1 MKKRNHLFKIALLS
15 SVIAMTSVQMCA
27 AAEVTTQDTA
37 STAETA
43 PASISTNEIPGW
55 PAGPEIT
62 SETGVLIDADSG
74 TVLYSKGGDDIRY
87 PASITKIMTLLLA
100 VENCSLK
107 EDVVF
112 TETGTRDI
120 SWDSGNIGMQV
131 GEVMSMRA
139 CLYALIIQSANEV
152 AAQIAEHVGGTEQN
166 FIDMMNQRAAEIGCT
181 NTHFANASGLP
192 DPNHYS
198 TAHDMALIM
207 REGLKNKKFRRIIG
221 TTDYTIKPTN
231 MNSEARVLHTHHP
244 MFAPESG
251 YYYNGCIG
259 GKTGYTSEAGNTLVT
274 AVEQNGTTYIT
285 VTMKAAD
292 LAVASTDSTALFNYG
307 FQNFTKL
314 QVNGGEILAPNG
326 VTVDNL
332 TVQESQENG
341 ETVDSYYYNDYLLG
355 SVTVPEATPTPE
367 PAADTASENGGG
379 ADTSDGSE
387 TVQSDS
393 TQTSDQTKTT
403 AEDSQTSAGRLQL
416 RKILLGIGATM
427 VLLIIILCIALAR
440 KERRYSE

>member
-1 MKKRNHLFKIALLS
+1 MKRWKYLFKIALFS
-15 SVIAMTSVQMCA
+15 GMIALTSVQICSA
-27 AAEVTTQDTA
+27 ADAA
-37 STAETA
+37 STAVESTA
-43 PASISTNEIPGW
+43 SVSTNEIPGW
-55 PAGPEIT
+55 PTGPEIT
-62 SETGVLIDADSG
+62 SETGVLIDAETG

-139 CLYALIIQSANEV
+139 CLYALVIRSANEV

-166 FIDMMNQRAAEIGCT
+166 FIEMMNQRAAEIGCT

-192 DPNHYS
+192 DQNHYS

-231 MNSEARVLHTHHP
+231 MNSESRVLHTHHP
-244 MFAPESG
+244 LLAPESG
-251 YYYNGCIG
+251 YYYDGCIG

-274 AVEQNGTTYIT
+274 AVERNGITYIA
-285 VTMKAAD
+285 VTMKASD
-292 LAVASTDSTALFNYG
+292 LSISSADSTALFNYG
-307 FQNFTKL
+307 YQNFTKL
-314 QVNGGEILAPNG
+314 QVNGGEIIAPAG
-326 VTVDNL
+326 VTVDDL
-332 TVQESQENG
+332 TVQETQENN
-341 ETVDSYYYNDYLLG
+341 ETTDSYYYGDYLLG
-355 SVTVPEATPTPE
+355 SVTALEVTPTPE
-367 PAADTASENGGG
+367 PAAVPENTSGTAATDE
-379 ADTSDGSE
+379 DGNQ
-387 TVQSDS
+387 TVQNDNTQSEAENDVRE
-393 TQTSDQTKTT
+393 TQTFV
-403 AEDSQTSAGRLQL
+403 GRLQL
-416 RKILLGIGATM
+416 RE
-427 VLLIIILCIALAR
+427 VLLIIGAAMLLLLLILCIALVR
-440 KERRYSE
+440 KERRYSR

>member
-1 MKKRNHLFKIALLS
+1 MKKWKHLLKAVMTVG
-15 SVIAMTSVQMCA
+15 VIAMTAVQICA
-27 AAEVTTQDTA
+27 AAEGTAQAAVSDVT
-37 STAETA
+37 
-43 PASISTNEIPGW
+43 PVSISTNEISGW

-62 SETGVLIDADSG
+62 SETGVLMDADSG
-74 TVLYSKGGDDIRY
+74 ILLYSKGGDEIRY

-139 CLYALIIQSANEV
+139 CLYALVIRSANEV
-152 AAQIAEHVGGTEQN
+152 AAQIAEHVGGTEQH
-166 FIDMMNQRAAEIGCT
+166 FVDMMNERAAQIGCT
-181 NTHFANASGLP
+181 NTHFVNASGLP
-192 DPNHYS
+192 DPDHYS

-221 TTDYTIKPTN
+221 ATDYTIKPTN
-231 MNSEARVLHTHHP
+231 MNSESRVLHTHHP
-244 MFAPESG
+244 MLAPESN
-251 YYYNGCIG
+251 YHYDGCIG

-274 AVEQNGTTYIT
+274 AAEKNGTTYIT

-307 FQNFTKL
+307 YQNFTKA
-314 QVNGGEILAPNG
+314 QVNGGEVSVPNG

-332 TVQESQENG
+332 TVQENSQNG
-341 ETVDSYYYNDYLLG
+341 NTVNDYYYNDYLLG
-355 SVTVPEATPTPE
+355 SVEVPETTPTPE
-367 PAADTASENGGG
+367 PAADARS
-379 ADTSDGSE
+379 DTSGGNTDQADQNEKSD
-387 TVQSDS
+387 TVGEE
-393 TQTSDQTKTT
+393 K
-403 AEDSQTSAGRLQL
+403 TSAGMPEL
-416 RKILLGIGATM
+416 RKILLIIGAAM
-427 VLLIIILCIALAR
+427 LLLIIILSIALAK
-440 KERRYSE
+440 KEKRYYG